1 MPARGHLRRVAG
13 SNLPTPLDFVRW
25 HRRCSCWMSRPEV
38 HPRSSVRVE
47 RRAVGAAASDDGG
60 REESMRRGKDRA
72 VKGVSVALV
81 VGVLFCAVAANAGV
95 MAAESKEAKVD
106 INEAGAKELMT
117 VRGIGETLAKRI
129 VAFREEHG
137 PYNRAE
143 DLMKVQGIGEKSLE
157 KIRPYITVGKKS

>member
-1 MPARGHLRRVAG
+1 
-13 SNLPTPLDFVRW
+13 
-25 HRRCSCWMSRPEV
+25 
-38 HPRSSVRVE
+38 
-47 RRAVGAAASDDGG
+47 
-60 REESMRRGKDRA
+60 MRRGKDRV

-81 VGVLFCAVAANAGV
+81 VGVLICAVAANAGV
-95 MAAESKEAKVD
+95 MAAESKSAKVD
-106 INEAGAKELMT
+106 INEAGEKELMT

-143 DLMKVQGIGEKSLE
+143 DLMKVQGIGEKSFE

>member
-1 MPARGHLRRVAG
+1 
-13 SNLPTPLDFVRW
+13 
-25 HRRCSCWMSRPEV
+25 
-38 HPRSSVRVE
+38 
-47 RRAVGAAASDDGG
+47 
-60 REESMRRGKDRA
+60 MRRGKNRA

-81 VGVLFCAVAANAGV
+81 VGVLFCAVAANVGV
-95 MAAESKEAKVD
+95 MAADSKEAKVD

-143 DLMKVQGIGEKSLE
+143 DLMKVQGIGEKSFE